1 MKRLIVLLV
10 LTTAPAHTWGQ
21 TTATK
26 TQPNDPV
33 TLVELA
39 GSVIEA
45 KVIREQ
51 VVRREGRTFPVRSQ
65 DDIKL
70 VIGADNRIE
79 QSVTVT
85 SDTARGQR
93 KGPTRTGVYT
103 LGEQRPIGTLGGGNG
118 ILTFEDG
125 ALTFIRTFKEGAVK
139 RIFAFSRGPDGLS
152 CTANQTFGREGGV
165 GDLNMNSAIDGTPVI
180 IVSFKQISSTCRVLK
195 QSQAPSDAPAG
206 GVSDNK

>member
-1 MKRLIVLLV
+1 MKRLILLLV

-21 TTATK
+21 TAATNAK
-26 TQPNDPV
+26 PNDPV
-33 TLVELA
+33 TFVELA

-45 KVIREQ
+45 KLVRDQ

-65 DDIKL
+65 DDVKL

-85 SDTARGQR
+85 SDTPRGQR

-103 LGEQRPIGTLGGGNG
+103 LGEQRAIGTLGGGNG

-125 ALTFIRTFKEGAVK
+125 VLTFIRTFKEGAVK
-139 RIFAFSRGPDGLS
+139 RTFAFSRSPDGLS
-152 CTANQTFGREGGV
+152 CTANQTFAREGGV
-165 GDLNMNSAIDGTPVI
+165 GDLHMNSAIDDTPVI

-195 QSQAPSDAPAG
+195 QSQAPSDASVG